1 MGDQIG
7 LCLYIIVL
15 SYGCLGQ
22 LLKQQHFNKESI
34 WKSRNIYD
42 KVSLDLTEEVLS
54 IVGGKVGNG
63 NNISSTEKQ
72 KSTNSL
78 IYNRVNKCGST
89 SLLRLVE
96 DLGFQNGYLVIS
108 RGLPKVRS
116 LHESQ
121 KSALGNVLCNPRT
134 PPMVLSR
141 HLNFVDLGKY
151 GCHIMYLNQV
161 QTLLYK
167 RSDLQILKRASTRIM
182 GFADILKFV
191 CQRCFP

>member
-7 LCLYIIVL
+7 QWFCILFL

-54 IVGGKVGNG
+54 IVGGKVGNR
-63 NNISSTEKQ
+63 NKISSNEKQ

-89 SLLRLVE
+89 SLLRLIE
-96 DLGFQNGYLVIS
+96 DLGFQNGYVVIS

-121 KSALGNVLCNPRT
+121 KLSLGNVLCNPTT

-141 HLNFVDLGKY
+141 HLNFIDVDKY
-151 GCHIMYLNQV
+151 GCHIMYFNQV
-161 QTLLYK
+161 KL
-167 RSDLQILKRASTRIM
+167 STPLDAR
-182 GFADILKFV
+182 
-191 CQRCFP
+191 P